1 MLLFMLMSRLIFVHA
16 LFMFMLMLML
26 MFMLM
31 SCHVCSCILICSCF
45 FACSALLLPRSSLV
59 CSSLATDAAVNCT
72 DVSMCKQSTSGCRG
86 TSARASSS
94 PRRRPQQPSEAAA
107 STLGCAANLTGPF
120 CQLCDRNSSDGHVHY
135 VAATEAAV
143 ATCKPCGETLGPTI
157 ALIAAGAAATIVTSI
172 VVALLLYAV
181 YSHLPDQRKKQL
193 HHTWK
198 IFHLDVKLKVV
209 SDASNAVAAALSLG
223 RCVPSHVRR
232 SQWSSIRSRRWLIP
246 SMRWSFH

>member
-1 MLLFMLMSRLIFVHA
+1 MFMSCIHVIVHAHVHALVHAHVHAHFVHA

-86 TSARASSS
+86 TSAQASSP
-94 PRRRPQQPSEAAA
+94 PRRRLQQPNEAAA
-107 STLGCAANLTGPF
+107 SALGCAANLTGPF

-143 ATCKPCGETLGPTI
+143 ATCEPCGETLGPTI
-157 ALIAAGAAATIVTSI
+157 ASIVAGAAAII

-193 HHTWK
+193 RHTWK
-198 IFHLDVKLKVV
+198 IFNLDVKLKVV
-209 SDASNAVAAALSLG
+209 SHASNAVAAALSLG
-223 RCVPSHVRR
+223 RCVPPRVRR
-232 SQWSSIRSRRWLIP
+232 S
-246 SMRWSFH
+246 